1 MEKRVLGKTKEKLS
15 IIGFGGIV
23 VKNETAK
30 DASRYVSTAIER
42 GINYFDVAPE
52 YGNAQETLGL
62 ALKPYRDKIFLACK
76 THENTRKGTEREFYD
91 SLKKLKTDYFDL
103 YQMHEVLTLNEVEQI
118 MGPGG
123 AFEFFIKAK
132 EKGFVKYL
140 GFTTHSEEVAI
151 ALMNVYDFTS
161 ILFPF
166 NWALWYKDDFGPE
179 VFKKAKE
186 KGIGILA
193 LKALARGSWSEDEKR
208 NWGKCWYAPLD
219 SFEEASLA
227 LRFTLSLPVTS
238 AVSPSHEELLW
249 LACDIA
255 DSFQTISPEE
265 KDILR
270 NKSQSI
276 DTLLHDPGFNLVQR
290 GNQ

>member
-1 MEKRVLGKTKEKLS
+1 MEKRVLGLTKERLS
-15 IIGFGGIV
+15 IIGFGGVI
-23 VKNETAK
+23 VKNETAS

-52 YGNAQETLGL
+52 YGNAQETLGP
-62 ALKPYRDKIFLACK
+62 ALKPYRDRIFLACK
-76 THENTRKGTEREFYD
+76 THENTGKGAKREFYD

-103 YQMHEVLTLNEVEQI
+103 YQMHEVLNLDEVDQI

-123 AFEFFIKAK
+123 AFEFFINSK
-132 EKGFVKYL
+132 EKGLIKYL

-151 ALMNVYDFTS
+151 ALMDIYDFTS

-166 NWALWYKDDFGPE
+166 NWALWLKDGFGPA

-186 KGIGILA
+186 KEIGILA
-193 LKALARGSWSEDEKR
+193 LKALAKGAWGKDEKR
-208 NWGKCWYAPLD
+208 NWSKCWYAPLD

-238 AVSPSHEELLW
+238 AVSPSHAELLW

-255 DSFQTISPEE
+255 DGFKTISPKE
-265 KDILR
+265 KDILKNR
-270 NKSQSI
+270 SQSI
-276 DTLLHDPGFNLVQR
+276 DTILRDPGFNII
-290 GNQ
+290 